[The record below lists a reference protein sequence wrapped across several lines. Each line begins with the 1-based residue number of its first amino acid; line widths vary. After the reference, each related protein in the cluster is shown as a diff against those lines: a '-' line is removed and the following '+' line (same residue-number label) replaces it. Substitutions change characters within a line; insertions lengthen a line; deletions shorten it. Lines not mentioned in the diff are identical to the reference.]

1 MKLIIDAG
9 NTNIK
14 IGYYKNNV
22 QINFVNFPKEN
33 IEKVSLPK
41 INEKVSFV
49 AIGSVIPSFNRII
62 SKKIFKEYKIKP
74 IIISNKMFS
83 KHFNLKKFNLNEIG
97 TDILGLAL
105 YLKNNHKKAM
115 AISFGTA
122 TFSVAV
128 NNRQIYGVIIAPAFL
143 SAFDNLNK
151 LTELTRTN
159 NFNVNKKLHNQFKFG
174 NNTAEAL
181 AAGIN
186 HLSKGFIDNMYDY
199 AKNEIKLN
207 KLYICG
213 GKSKEMHFL
222 NSKEYSKKIITLSDP
237 VIQGYYYL
245 IKSL

>member
-14 IGYYKNNV
+14 IGYYQKNK

-33 IEKVSLPK
+33 IDKISLPK
-41 INEKVSFV
+41 VNEKISLV
-49 AIGSVIPSFNRII
+49 AIGSVIPSFNERI
-62 SKKIFKEYKIKP
+62 SKKIYKIYKIKP
-74 IIISNKMFS
+74 IIISNKMFT
-83 KHFNLKKFNLNEIG
+83 KHFDLKKFDLNEIG

-105 YLKNNHKKAM
+105 YLKVNYKKAM

-122 TFSVAV
+122 IFSVAV
-128 NNRQIYGVIIAPAFL
+128 NNKQIYGVMIAPDFL
-143 SAFDNLNK
+143 SALDDLNK

-159 NFNVNKKLHNQFKFG
+159 DFNQNKKLHNWFKFG
-174 NNTAEAL
+174 NNTPKAL

-199 AKNEIKLN
+199 AKKEIKVN
-207 KLYICG
+207 KLYVCG
-213 GKSKEMHFL
+213 GRSKEIYFL

-237 VIQGYYYL
+237 IIEGYYYL
-245 IKSL
+245 VKSL